1 MQIDDLERALPRL
14 NFNYALPEPAG
25 NWQELCPAC
34 KRNTL
39 SRAQLRLKEEAR
51 G

>member
-1 MQIDDLERALPRL
+1 MPG
-14 NFNYALPEPAG
+14 PAG

-34 KRNTL
+34 KRKALAT
-39 SRAQLRLKEEAR
+39 AQLRLQEEAR